1 MEQINFQMLY
11 DRDGG
16 SFPVNNKT
24 IRVEKI
30 ETYVDGRLHT
40 VPAKLAD

>member
-1 MEQINFQMLY
+1 MLY

-16 SFPVNNKT
+16 SFPTNNKN

-30 ETYVDGRLHT
+30 EIYVDGKLHT
-40 VPAKLAD
+40 VPAKLAE